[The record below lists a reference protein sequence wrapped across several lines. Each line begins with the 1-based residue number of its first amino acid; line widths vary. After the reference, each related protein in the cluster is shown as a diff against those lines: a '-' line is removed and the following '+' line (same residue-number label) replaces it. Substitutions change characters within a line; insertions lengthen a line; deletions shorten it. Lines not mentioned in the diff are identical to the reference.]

1 MKLMPH
7 NDWSEIVATDQ
18 SGSIQKIMD
27 GTLRAINSI
36 GARRLSMSDIS
47 ESSGVSRGTLYRY
60 FASKEEVLAA
70 FSE

>member
-7 NDWSEIVATDQ
+7 TDWSEIVATDQ
-18 SGSIQKIMD
+18 SGSVKKIMD

-47 ESSGVSRGTLYRY
+47 ESSGVSRGTALPLFRVQGRS
-60 FASKEEVLAA
+60 AGGL
-70 FSE
+70 